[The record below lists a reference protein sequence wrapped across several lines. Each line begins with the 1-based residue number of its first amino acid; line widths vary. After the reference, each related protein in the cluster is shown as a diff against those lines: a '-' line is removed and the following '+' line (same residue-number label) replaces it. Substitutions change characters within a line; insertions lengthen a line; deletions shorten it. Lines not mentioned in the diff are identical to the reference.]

1 MLKTI
6 MLAAVSASALAFA
19 ATEASAQATPVFGS
33 PAQARTSDA
42 SPASKAANPN
52 RAAIRDRQME
62 AYAAAPI
69 EAFQQPNASNKHTV
83 HIREY

>member
-6 MLAAVSASALAFA
+6 MLAAVSASALALV

-33 PAQARTSDA
+33 PAQATTSEA
-42 SPASKAANPN
+42 APASKAAN
-52 RAAIRDRQME
+52 RAAIRVRHLDT
-62 AYAAAPI
+62 YAAASF
-69 EAFQQPNASNKHTV
+69 EAFQQPNANNKHTV